1 MIQITTPNGSIE
13 CRIADTSAKRAIGL
27 MMQHNIEPLFFDMGR
42 ESSNSC
48 AMHTLFMLRTIDMV
62 FVNTEKKVVDIK
74 TAKPFKPIIR
84 PKAPAR
90 YVIELPEGMS
100 KMFELGQQLEFR
112 GE

>member
-1 MIQITTPNGSIE
+1 MKIITPNGSID

-27 MMQHNIEPLFFDMGR
+27 MMQRSIEPLFFDMGR
-42 ESSNSC
+42 ESRNSC
-48 AMHTLFMLRTIDMV
+48 TMHTLFMLRTIDMV
-62 FVNTEKKVVDIK
+62 FLSSERKVVDIK
-74 TAKPFKPIIR
+74 TAKPFKPVIR

-100 KMFELGQQLEFR
+100 RMFDLGQKVELK